1 MMYPNTN
8 FLKYFPEAVL
18 PETREIADRS
28 ACLRIGAFI
37 VIRKVIAEDHL
48 DEIIGRLIGKEAGL
62 FLDLAEYSIITENN
76 AGQYYLDYAY
86 KKMLEKG

>member
-1 MMYPNTN
+1 M
-8 FLKYFPEAVL
+8 
-18 PETREIADRS
+18 
-28 ACLRIGAFI
+28 
-37 VIRKVIAEDHL
+37 IRKVIAEDHL

-86 KKMLEKG
+86 KKMLEKGVYKADLFTDL

>member
-1 MMYPNTN
+1 MYPNTN

-62 FLDLAEYSIITENN
+62 FLDLAEYSATVPHLFVIALQKQEEFV
-76 AGQYYLDYAY
+76 DR
-86 KKMLEKG
+86 